1 MISNKLSR
9 FTDENM
15 NMQLLT
21 QMQDAIKN
29 TITDKK
35 IGVAFSGGVDSTL
48 LAKLVKDLEYDV
60 HLLTIGFHD
69 SHDINF
75 AKEVNEILNF
85 PHSISEID
93 PEKFK
98 EVSDKIHQLIKTDNL
113 SWNENSI
120 AFYYV
125 AELAQKNGL
134 NTVVTANGID
144 ELFCGYN
151 SYREAIE
158 TGEDEVVK
166 MMNDKLKNEEEMMV
180 AVNAVTAEFG
190 VRMIQPFLSPSFVDY
205 AKKIPISEKI
215 HGPDDM
221 KRKHAI
227 RELAMD
233 YGVPEVA
240 AQKQKKALQYGSQ
253 IHKSLL
259 KSRKTSAFTWL
270 LTLSIIV
277 SDAPRWFCATK
288 IDFISLSERADETTL
303 SFPSASIKLIPFL
316 CAANATLCTSLYALN
331 RGMPFLISASNTNS
345 EKICPFVM

>member
-1 MISNKLSR
+1 MNK
-9 FTDENM
+9 
-15 NMQLLT
+15 QLLDEMENAVKET
-21 QMQDAIKN
+21 V
-29 TITDKK
+29 TDKK

-48 LAKLVKDLEYDV
+48 LAKLVKDMGYDV
-60 HLLTIGFHD
+60 HLLTIGFQD

-75 AKEVNEILNF
+75 AKEVNQLLNL

-98 EVSDKIHQLIKTDNL
+98 EVSQKINQTIKSDNL

-134 NTVVTANGID
+134 KTVVTANGID

-158 TGEDEVVK
+158 KGEDEVVK
-166 MMNDKLKNEEEMMV
+166 MMNDKLKNEKEMMV
-180 AVNAVTAEFG
+180 AINAVTAEFG
-190 VRMIQPFLSPSFVDY
+190 VRMIQPFLLPNFIEY

-215 HGPDDM
+215 HGQDDM
-221 KRKHAI
+221 QRKHPI

-233 YGVPEVA
+233 CGVPEVA

-259 KSRKTSAFTWL
+259 KSRKTS
-270 LTLSIIV
+270 
-277 SDAPRWFCATK
+277 
-288 IDFISLSERADETTL
+288 
-303 SFPSASIKLIPFL
+303 
-316 CAANATLCTSLYALN
+316 
-331 RGMPFLISASNTNS
+331 
-345 EKICPFVM
+345 

>member
-1 MISNKLSR
+1 MNK
-9 FTDENM
+9 
-15 NMQLLT
+15 QLLDEMENAVKET
-21 QMQDAIKN
+21 VV
-29 TITDKK
+29 DKK

-48 LAKLVKDLEYDV
+48 LAKLVKDMGYDV
-60 HLLTIGFHD
+60 HLLTIGFQD

-75 AKEVNEILNF
+75 AKEVNQILNF

-98 EVSDKIHQLIKTDNL
+98 EVSDKIHQIIKSDNL

-134 NTVVTANGID
+134 RIVVTANGID

-158 TGEDEVVK
+158 KGEDEVTR
-166 MMNDKLKNEEEMMV
+166 MMNDKLKNEGEMMV
-180 AVNAVTAEFG
+180 AINQVTAEFG
-190 VRMIQPFLSPSFVDY
+190 VKMVQPFLSPSFVDY
-205 AKKIPISEKI
+205 SKKIPVSEKI
-215 HGPDDM
+215 HGQDDM
-221 KRKHAI
+221 QRKHPI

-233 YGVPEVA
+233 CGVPEVA

-259 KSRKTSAFTWL
+259 KSRKTS
-270 LTLSIIV
+270 
-277 SDAPRWFCATK
+277 
-288 IDFISLSERADETTL
+288 
-303 SFPSASIKLIPFL
+303 
-316 CAANATLCTSLYALN
+316 
-331 RGMPFLISASNTNS
+331 
-345 EKICPFVM
+345 

>member
-1 MISNKLSR
+1 MNK
-9 FTDENM
+9 
-15 NMQLLT
+15 QLLDEMENAVKET
-21 QMQDAIKN
+21 V
-29 TITDKK
+29 TDKK

-48 LAKLVKDLEYDV
+48 LAKLVKDMGYDI
-60 HLLTIGFHD
+60 HLLTIGFQD

-75 AKEVNEILNF
+75 AKEVNQILNF

-98 EVSDKIHQLIKTDNL
+98 EVSQKINRTIKSDNL

-134 NTVVTANGID
+134 KTVVTANGID

-158 TGEDEVVK
+158 KGEDEVVK
-166 MMNDKLKNEEEMMV
+166 MMNDKLKNEKEMMV
-180 AVNAVTAEFG
+180 AINAVTAEFG
-190 VRMIQPFLSPSFVDY
+190 VTMIQPFLLPNFIEY
-205 AKKIPISEKI
+205 AKKIPVSEKI

-221 KRKHAI
+221 QRKHPI

-233 YGVPEVA
+233 YGIPEVA

-259 KSRKTSAFTWL
+259 KSRKTS
-270 LTLSIIV
+270 
-277 SDAPRWFCATK
+277 
-288 IDFISLSERADETTL
+288 
-303 SFPSASIKLIPFL
+303 
-316 CAANATLCTSLYALN
+316 
-331 RGMPFLISASNTNS
+331 
-345 EKICPFVM
+345 

>member
-1 MISNKLSR
+1 
-9 FTDENM
+9 M
-15 NMQLLT
+15 NEQLLT
-21 QMQDAIKN
+21 EMQNAVKD
-29 TITDKK
+29 TVSDKK

-48 LAKLVKDLEYDV
+48 LAKIVKDLGYEV

-75 AKEVNEILNF
+75 AKEVNQILNF
-85 PHSISEID
+85 SHSISEID

-98 EVSDKIHQLIKTDNL
+98 EISQKINQTIKSDNL

-134 NTVVTANGID
+134 KTVVTANGID

-158 TGEDEVVK
+158 AGEDEVVK
-166 MMNDKLKNEEEMMV
+166 MMNEKLENEKKMMI
-180 AVNAVTAEFG
+180 AINAVTAEFG
-190 VRMIQPFLSPSFVDY
+190 VKMIQPFLLPNFIEC

-221 KRKHAI
+221 KRKHPV
-227 RELAMD
+227 RDLAMD
-233 YGVPEVA
+233 YGIPEVA

-259 KSRKTSAFTWL
+259 KSRKTS
-270 LTLSIIV
+270 
-277 SDAPRWFCATK
+277 
-288 IDFISLSERADETTL
+288 
-303 SFPSASIKLIPFL
+303 
-316 CAANATLCTSLYALN
+316 
-331 RGMPFLISASNTNS
+331 
-345 EKICPFVM
+345 

>member
-1 MISNKLSR
+1 MNK
-9 FTDENM
+9 
-15 NMQLLT
+15 QLLDEMENAVKET
-21 QMQDAIKN
+21 V
-29 TITDKK
+29 TDKK

-48 LAKLVKDLEYDV
+48 LAKLVKDMGHDI
-60 HLLTIGFHD
+60 HLLTIGFQD

-75 AKEVNEILNF
+75 AKEVNQILNF

-98 EVSDKIHQLIKTDNL
+98 EVSQKINQTIKSDNL

-134 NTVVTANGID
+134 KTVVTANGID

-158 TGEDEVVK
+158 AGEDEVVK
-166 MMNDKLKNEEEMMV
+166 MMNDKLKNEKEMMV
-180 AVNAVTAEFG
+180 AINAVTAEFG
-190 VRMIQPFLSPSFVDY
+190 VTMIQPFLLPNFIEY

-221 KRKHAI
+221 QRKHPI

-233 YGVPEVA
+233 YGIPEVSA
-240 AQKQKKALQYGSQ
+240 KKQKKALQYGSQ

-259 KSRKTSAFTWL
+259 KSRKTS
-270 LTLSIIV
+270 
-277 SDAPRWFCATK
+277 
-288 IDFISLSERADETTL
+288 
-303 SFPSASIKLIPFL
+303 
-316 CAANATLCTSLYALN
+316 
-331 RGMPFLISASNTNS
+331 
-345 EKICPFVM
+345 

>member
-1 MISNKLSR
+1 MNK
-9 FTDENM
+9 
-15 NMQLLT
+15 QLLDEMENAVKET
-21 QMQDAIKN
+21 V
-29 TITDKK
+29 TDKK

-48 LAKLVKDLEYDV
+48 LAKLVKDMGYDI
-60 HLLTIGFHD
+60 HLLTIGFQD

-75 AKEVNEILNF
+75 AKEVNQLLNF

-98 EVSDKIHQLIKTDNL
+98 EVSDKIHRIIKSDNL

-134 NTVVTANGID
+134 KTVVTANGID

-158 TGEDEVVK
+158 KGEDEVVK
-166 MMNDKLKNEEEMMV
+166 MMNDKLKNEKEMMV
-180 AVNAVTAEFG
+180 AINAVTAEFG
-190 VRMIQPFLSPSFVDY
+190 VTMIQPFLLPNFIEY

-221 KRKHAI
+221 QRKHPI

-233 YGVPEVA
+233 CGVPEVA

-259 KSRKTSAFTWL
+259 KSRKTS
-270 LTLSIIV
+270 
-277 SDAPRWFCATK
+277 
-288 IDFISLSERADETTL
+288 
-303 SFPSASIKLIPFL
+303 
-316 CAANATLCTSLYALN
+316 
-331 RGMPFLISASNTNS
+331 
-345 EKICPFVM
+345 

>member
-1 MISNKLSR
+1 MNK
-9 FTDENM
+9 
-15 NMQLLT
+15 QLLDEMENAVKET
-21 QMQDAIKN
+21 V
-29 TITDKK
+29 TDKK

-48 LAKLVKDLEYDV
+48 LAKLVKDMGYDI
-60 HLLTIGFHD
+60 HLLTIGFQD

-75 AKEVNEILNF
+75 AKEVNQLLNF

-98 EVSDKIHQLIKTDNL
+98 EVSQKINQTIKSDNL

-134 NTVVTANGID
+134 RTVVTANGID

-158 TGEDEVVK
+158 KGEDEVVK
-166 MMNDKLKNEEEMMV
+166 MMNDKLKNEKEMMI
-180 AVNAVTAEFG
+180 AINAVTAEFG
-190 VRMIQPFLSPSFVDY
+190 VTMIQPFLLPNFIEY
-205 AKKIPISEKI
+205 AKKIPVSEKI
-215 HGPDDM
+215 HGQDDM
-221 KRKHAI
+221 QRKHPI

-259 KSRKTSAFTWL
+259 KSRKTS
-270 LTLSIIV
+270 
-277 SDAPRWFCATK
+277 
-288 IDFISLSERADETTL
+288 
-303 SFPSASIKLIPFL
+303 
-316 CAANATLCTSLYALN
+316 
-331 RGMPFLISASNTNS
+331 
-345 EKICPFVM
+345 

>member
-1 MISNKLSR
+1 MNK
-9 FTDENM
+9 
-15 NMQLLT
+15 QLLDEMENAVKET
-21 QMQDAIKN
+21 V
-29 TITDKK
+29 TDKK

-48 LAKLVKDLEYDV
+48 LAKLVKDMGYDV
-60 HLLTIGFHD
+60 HLLTIGFQD

-75 AKEVNEILNF
+75 AKEVNQILNF
-85 PHSISEID
+85 SHSISEID

-98 EVSDKIHQLIKTDNL
+98 EDSDKIHQIIKSDNL

-134 NTVVTANGID
+134 KTVVTANGID

-158 TGEDEVVK
+158 AGEDEVVK
-166 MMNDKLKNEEEMMV
+166 MMNDKLKNEKEMMV
-180 AVNAVTAEFG
+180 AINAVTAEFG
-190 VRMIQPFLSPSFVDY
+190 VTMIQPFLLPNFIEY

-221 KRKHAI
+221 QRKHPI

-233 YGVPEVA
+233 YGIPEVA

-259 KSRKTSAFTWL
+259 KSRKTS
-270 LTLSIIV
+270 
-277 SDAPRWFCATK
+277 
-288 IDFISLSERADETTL
+288 
-303 SFPSASIKLIPFL
+303 
-316 CAANATLCTSLYALN
+316 
-331 RGMPFLISASNTNS
+331 
-345 EKICPFVM
+345 

>member
-1 MISNKLSR
+1 MNK
-9 FTDENM
+9 
-15 NMQLLT
+15 QLLDE
-21 QMQDAIKN
+21 MQNAVKE
-29 TITDKK
+29 TVSDKK
-35 IGVAFSGGVDSTL
+35 VGVAFSGGVDSTL
-48 LAKLVKDLEYDV
+48 LAKLVKDMGYDI
-60 HLLTIGFHD
+60 HLLTIGFQD

-75 AKEVNEILNF
+75 SKEVNQLLNF

-98 EVSDKIHQLIKTDNL
+98 EVSQKINHIIKSDNL

-134 NTVVTANGID
+134 KTVVTANGID

-158 TGEDEVVK
+158 KGEDEVVK
-166 MMNDKLKNEEEMMV
+166 MMNDKLKNEKEMMV
-180 AVNAVTAEFG
+180 AINAVTAEFG
-190 VRMIQPFLSPSFVDY
+190 VTMIQPFLLPNFIEY
-205 AKKIPISEKI
+205 AKKIPVSEKI

-221 KRKHAI
+221 QRKHLI

-259 KSRKTSAFTWL
+259 KSRKTS
-270 LTLSIIV
+270 
-277 SDAPRWFCATK
+277 
-288 IDFISLSERADETTL
+288 
-303 SFPSASIKLIPFL
+303 
-316 CAANATLCTSLYALN
+316 
-331 RGMPFLISASNTNS
+331 
-345 EKICPFVM
+345 

>member
-1 MISNKLSR
+1 MNK
-9 FTDENM
+9 
-15 NMQLLT
+15 QLLDEK
-21 QMQDAIKN
+21 QNAVKE
-29 TITDKK
+29 TISDKK

-48 LAKLVKDLEYDV
+48 LAKLVKDMGYNI
-60 HLLTIGFHD
+60 HLLTIGFQD

-75 AKEVNEILNF
+75 AKEVNQILNL

-98 EVSDKIHQLIKTDNL
+98 EVSQKINHIIKSDNL

-134 NTVVTANGID
+134 KTVVTANGID

-158 TGEDEVVK
+158 KGEDEVVK
-166 MMNDKLKNEEEMMV
+166 MMNDKLKNEKEMMV
-180 AVNAVTAEFG
+180 AINAVTAEFD
-190 VRMIQPFLSPSFVDY
+190 VTMIQPFLLPNFIEY
-205 AKKIPISEKI
+205 AKKIPVSEKI
-215 HGPDDM
+215 HGQDDM
-221 KRKHAI
+221 QRKHPI

-233 YGVPEVA
+233 YGIPEVA

-259 KSRKTSAFTWL
+259 KSRKTS
-270 LTLSIIV
+270 
-277 SDAPRWFCATK
+277 
-288 IDFISLSERADETTL
+288 
-303 SFPSASIKLIPFL
+303 
-316 CAANATLCTSLYALN
+316 
-331 RGMPFLISASNTNS
+331 
-345 EKICPFVM
+345 

>member
-1 MISNKLSR
+1 MNK
-9 FTDENM
+9 
-15 NMQLLT
+15 QLLSE
-21 QMQDAIKN
+21 MENAVKE
-29 TITDKK
+29 TIPDKK

-48 LAKLVKDLEYDV
+48 LAKLVKDMGHDI
-60 HLLTIGFHD
+60 HLLTIGFQD

-75 AKEVNEILNF
+75 AKEVNQILNF
-85 PHSISEID
+85 SHSISEIE

-98 EVSDKIHQLIKTDNL
+98 EVSDKIHQIIKSDNL

-134 NTVVTANGID
+134 KTVVTANGID

-166 MMNDKLKNEEEMMV
+166 MMNDKLKNEGEMMV
-180 AVNAVTAEFG
+180 AINTVTAEFG
-190 VRMIQPFLSPSFVDY
+190 VKMVQPFLSPSFVDY
-205 AKKIPISEKI
+205 AKRIPVSEKI

-221 KRKHAI
+221 KRKHVI

-259 KSRKTSAFTWL
+259 KSRKTS
-270 LTLSIIV
+270 
-277 SDAPRWFCATK
+277 
-288 IDFISLSERADETTL
+288 
-303 SFPSASIKLIPFL
+303 
-316 CAANATLCTSLYALN
+316 
-331 RGMPFLISASNTNS
+331 
-345 EKICPFVM
+345 

>member
-1 MISNKLSR
+1 MNK
-9 FTDENM
+9 
-15 NMQLLT
+15 QLLSEMENAVKGT
-21 QMQDAIKN
+21 V
-29 TITDKK
+29 TDKK
-35 IGVAFSGGVDSTL
+35 VGIAFSGGVDSTL
-48 LAKLVKDLEYDV
+48 LAKLVKDMGHDI
-60 HLLTIGFHD
+60 HLLTIGFQD

-75 AKEVNEILNF
+75 AKEVNQILNF
-85 PHSISEID
+85 SHSISEIE

-98 EVSDKIHQLIKTDNL
+98 EVSDKIHQIIKSDNL

-134 NTVVTANGID
+134 KTVVTANGID

-166 MMNDKLKNEEEMMV
+166 MMNDKLKNEGEMMV
-180 AVNAVTAEFG
+180 AINTVTAEFG
-190 VRMIQPFLSPSFVDY
+190 VKMVQPFLSPSFVDY
-205 AKKIPISEKI
+205 AKRIPVSEKI

-221 KRKHAI
+221 KRKHVI

-259 KSRKTSAFTWL
+259 KSRKTS
-270 LTLSIIV
+270 
-277 SDAPRWFCATK
+277 
-288 IDFISLSERADETTL
+288 
-303 SFPSASIKLIPFL
+303 
-316 CAANATLCTSLYALN
+316 
-331 RGMPFLISASNTNS
+331 
-345 EKICPFVM
+345 

>member
-1 MISNKLSR
+1 MNK
-9 FTDENM
+9 
-15 NMQLLT
+15 QLLDE
-21 QMQDAIKN
+21 MQNAVKD
-29 TITDKK
+29 TVHDKK
-35 IGVAFSGGVDSTL
+35 VGIAFSGGVDSTL
-48 LAKLVKDLEYDV
+48 LAKLVKDMGYDV
-60 HLLTIGFHD
+60 HLLTIGFQD

-75 AKEVNEILNF
+75 AKEVNQLLNF

-98 EVSDKIHQLIKTDNL
+98 DVSEKIHQIIKSDNL

-134 NTVVTANGID
+134 KTVVTANGID

-151 SYREAIE
+151 SYRDAIE
-158 TGEDEVVK
+158 KGEDEVVK
-166 MMNDKLKNEEEMMV
+166 MMNDKLKNEGEMMV
-180 AVNAVTAEFG
+180 AINTVTAEFG
-190 VRMIQPFLSPSFVDY
+190 VKMVQPLLSQSFVDY
-205 AKKIPISEKI
+205 SKKIPVSEKI

-221 KRKHAI
+221 QRKHPI

-259 KSRKTSAFTWL
+259 KSRKTS
-270 LTLSIIV
+270 
-277 SDAPRWFCATK
+277 
-288 IDFISLSERADETTL
+288 
-303 SFPSASIKLIPFL
+303 
-316 CAANATLCTSLYALN
+316 
-331 RGMPFLISASNTNS
+331 
-345 EKICPFVM
+345 

>member
-1 MISNKLSR
+1 MNK
-9 FTDENM
+9 
-15 NMQLLT
+15 QLLDEMENAVKET
-21 QMQDAIKN
+21 V
-29 TITDKK
+29 TDKK

-48 LAKLVKDLEYDV
+48 LAKLVKDMGYDV
-60 HLLTIGFHD
+60 HLLTIGFQD

-75 AKEVNEILNF
+75 AKEVNQILNF
-85 PHSISEID
+85 SHSILEID

-98 EVSDKIHQLIKTDNL
+98 EVSQKINQTIKSDNL

-134 NTVVTANGID
+134 KTVVTANGID

-166 MMNDKLKNEEEMMV
+166 MMNDKLKNEGEMMV
-180 AVNAVTAEFG
+180 AVNTVTAEFG
-190 VRMIQPFLSPSFVDY
+190 VKMVQPFLSPSFVEY
-205 AKKIPISEKI
+205 AKKIPVSEKI

-221 KRKHAI
+221 KRKHSI

-259 KSRKTSAFTWL
+259 KSRKTS
-270 LTLSIIV
+270 
-277 SDAPRWFCATK
+277 
-288 IDFISLSERADETTL
+288 
-303 SFPSASIKLIPFL
+303 
-316 CAANATLCTSLYALN
+316 
-331 RGMPFLISASNTNS
+331 
-345 EKICPFVM
+345 